1 MSIKIHRAF
10 FWLFVL
16 CLSSASL
23 HGQSSPFDPQVSAE
37 ASLIH
42 EKVDC
47 FTDRSLYITEEVIRF
62 SARVQTVGLPDNRD
76 WSSILY
82 VELIS
87 ADGEREASGKFPVQD
102 KLCKG
107 EIAIPGEIL
116 TGNYYLRCYTRWMR
130 NRGPKIYSYIPLRII
145 NPHRPELSGESAMG
159 NMGEL
164 LSPRSEGEGAFEF
177 SGHSGTYNRGD
188 TVSMGINIGGTVNMA
203 MAEGC
208 LTVVAFE
215 AKPAAPVKIIET
227 QSERPEDFQLS
238 FLPDLYGATLSGS
251 VLQWNEEANL
261 PLADARIH
269 FTLMGDQSAYFVA
282 SSDVHGKFSVTLPN
296 REGVQE
302 LLVQPES
309 MGNERVEV
317 RIDRDFDQRHLP
329 LSFEP
334 FQLSESEESLL
345 STMARKVQLSM
356 IYDMTKGA
364 GENRADSVHVP
375 FYGSPTLSVNMDDY
389 VLLPSLK
396 EVFISLVP
404 GVTPVTRNDKDFLFI
419 DSENPSLNRL
429 FYPLIMI
436 DEVPL
441 FDKTQFMSVPP
452 EKISRIDVID
462 DLYLKGNVWFGGIIN
477 LHSKQKDIAGID
489 LPEDAFFFDFQAMYP
504 ASLKE
509 EMTVWKNDRMP
520 DTRNTLLWIPA
531 FQIEKDLQSTI
542 SFVAPDYPGDYVVL
556 FRGVDEL
563 GKLLSLES
571 VISIK

>member
-1 MSIKIHRAF
+1 M
-10 FWLFVL
+10 L
-16 CLSSASL
+16 CLTGMNL
-23 HGQSSPFDPQVSAE
+23 HAQTSPFDPGISEE

-42 EKVDC
+42 EHVNC

-62 SARVQTVGLPDNRD
+62 SARVQTVGLPDNSA
-76 WSSILY
+76 WSSVLY

-87 ADGEREASGKFPVQD
+87 ADGEGEASGKFPVQN
-102 KLCKG
+102 KLCIG
-107 EIAIPGEIL
+107 EIAIPGGIL

-130 NRGPKIYSYIPLRII
+130 NGDAAAFSYIPLRII
-145 NPHRPELSGESAMG
+145 NPHRPELSGESAVG
-159 NMGEL
+159 SMGER
-164 LSPRSEGEGAFEF
+164 LSPRTAIEGAFEF
-177 SGHSGTYNRGD
+177 SRHSDTYNRGD
-188 TVSMGINIGGTVNMA
+188 TVSMGIDTGTNI
-203 MAEGC
+203 EGSLDVC
-208 LTVVAFE
+208 ITVVPLD
-215 AKPAAPVKIIET
+215 AKPAASVQISGT
-227 QSERPEDFQLS
+227 QSERMEDFKLS
-238 FLPDLYGATLSGS
+238 YLPDLYGATLSGS
-251 VLQWNEEANL
+251 VLHWNEEVNL

-282 SSDVHGKFSVTLPN
+282 RSDAYGKFSVTLPN

-309 MGNERVEV
+309 EGYERVEV
-317 RIDRDFDQRHLP
+317 RIDRDFDQRYLP

-345 STMARKVQLSM
+345 NTMARKVQLSM
-356 IYDMTKGA
+356 IYDRTKSA
-364 GENRADSVHVP
+364 GENSADSVHVP
-375 FYGSPTLSVNMDDY
+375 FYGSPTLSVNLDEY

-404 GVTPVTRNDKDFLFI
+404 GVTPVNRNDRDFLI
-419 DSENPSLNRL
+419 IESENPSLNTL
-429 FYPLIMI
+429 FHPLLMI

-462 DLYLKGNVWFGGIIN
+462 DLYLKGDLWFGGIIN
-477 LHSKQKDIAGID
+477 LHSKQKDIGGID
-489 LPEDAFFFDFQAMYP
+489 LPGDAFFFDFQAMYP
-504 ASLKE
+504 ASSKE
-509 EMTVWKNDRMP
+509 EVMVSKNDRMP

-556 FRGVDEL
+556 FRGVDEKGEL
-563 GKLLSLES
+563 ISAES
-571 VISIK
+571 VISVR